1 MTTLQKL
8 LGQVKKDFKKKF
20 VYVPETPEQAAAIK
34 HGLVIPWLSQALTT
48 AYNMGQQDLIDKIR
62 NWIEPGQDPMENW
75 KKVLNKLQ
83 ALSSKKGRR

>member
-1 MTTLQKL
+1 MTPLQKL
-8 LGQVKKDFKKKF
+8 LGQFRLLWGEAPKG
-20 VYVPETPEQAAAIK
+20 THK
-34 HGLVIPWLSQALTT
+34 HERGKEIEKLLTT

-62 NWIEPGQDPMENW
+62 NWIEPGEDPMENW